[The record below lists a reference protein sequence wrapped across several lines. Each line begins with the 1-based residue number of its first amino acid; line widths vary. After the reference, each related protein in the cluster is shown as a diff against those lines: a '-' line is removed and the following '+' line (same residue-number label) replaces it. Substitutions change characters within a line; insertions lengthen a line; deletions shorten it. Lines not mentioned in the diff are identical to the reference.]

1 MWFEKWIARLRRGK
15 ENSVHLPGGR
25 ELIVCRRKCAQGCLL
40 QLLRS
45 ALHAVDENFLL
56 NPSHAAEMVNGF
68 YKQLGK
74 DDHADPRIASVA
86 WGGVAGLILLYFDR
100 FIRLDMTPTLK
111 EASLVDCPGT
121 VTTTELADAWSG
133 FEDGLIHG
141 VEAELTKWGHVYGLP
156 PGEAS
161 IRTRYF
167 ISVYEEAGCKEFL
180 STSAEWTSFGRF
192 IEEHGKLSRH
202 VEIWLTGGVA
212 TYLHGLLTG
221 CFGKRTQVI
230 QEEAWKTAD
239 RLLGRCST
247 PREHL

>member
-1 MWFEKWIARLRRGK
+1 MWLEKWIGRLRRGK
-15 ENSVHLPGGR
+15 ENSVHLLTGR
-25 ELIVCRRKCAQGCLL
+25 ELIACRQKCAESCLL

-45 ALHAVDENFLL
+45 ALHAIDENLLL
-56 NPSHAAEMVNGF
+56 NPSHAAEMVNGL

-100 FIRLDMTPTLK
+100 FIRLNMTPRLK
-111 EASLVDCPGT
+111 QASLVDCPET
-121 VTTTELADAWSG
+121 VTTTELADAWLG
-133 FEDGLIHG
+133 FEDRVIHDA
-141 VEAELTKWGHVYGLP
+141 EAELTKWGDVYGLP

-161 IRTRYF
+161 VRTRYF

-180 STSAEWTSFGRF
+180 SRPAEWTKFSRLV
-192 IEEHGKLSRH
+192 EEHGKLSKH

-230 QEEAWKTAD
+230 QEEAWKAAD

-247 PREHL
+247 PSRYP